1 MPIARSSAA
10 VARAVDYDVLVT
22 ERAIL
27 HLDMDAFY
35 ASVEVRDN
43 PELRGKAVIVG
54 GHPTRGVVLTCTYE
68 ARKFGVRS
76 AMSMVEARKRA
87 PHAIVV
93 PPRGEAYAEASR
105 IVFGIMRSV
114 TPLVE
119 GLSLD
124 EAFLDVTASR
134 TIFGDP
140 ETIARHLKKRIVEAT
155 SGLTAS
161 VGIAACKF
169 VAKVASDLGKPDGLT
184 KCPPGLEAAF
194 LAPLGVERLWGVGPK
209 TAELLRDARL
219 HTIGD
224 LQRAPRETLERLVG
238 ASGAEHL
245 ARLAIGE
252 DSREVDP
259 DREAKSIGSESTF
272 DTDVVGPEAL
282 REPILRHCE
291 EVARRLRAEGLRAN
305 ALVLKVKRA
314 DHSLV
319 TRRSIA
325 NIPLL
330 EAGSLYALA
339 MELLD
344 RIALEGART
353 RLVGVSATA
362 LEALEPAQKELF
374 DRDERLERPR
384 ALGAVLD
391 AIEGR
396 FGRDAIRRAG
406 G

>member
-1 MPIARSSAA
+1 M
-10 VARAVDYDVLVT
+10 LVT

-76 AMSMVEARKRA
+76 AMSMVEARQRA

-105 IVFGIMRSV
+105 IVFGIMNSV

-134 TIFGDP
+134 AIFGDG
-140 ETIARHLKKRIVEAT
+140 EAIARHLKKRITEAT
-155 SGLTAS
+155 AGLTAS

-184 KCPPGLEAAF
+184 RCPAGLEAAF

-209 TAELLRDARL
+209 TAEHLRDAGL

-224 LQRAPRETLERLVG
+224 LQRAPRSTLERVLG
-238 ASGAEHL
+238 ANTAEHL
-245 ARLAIGE
+245 SRLAVG
-252 DSREVDP
+252 DDVREVDP
-259 DREAKSIGSESTF
+259 GREAKSVGSESTF
-272 DTDVVGPEAL
+272 DSDLVGAEPL

-291 EVARRLRAEGLRAN
+291 EVARRLRAEGFRAN
-305 ALVLKVKRA
+305 ALVLKIKRA

-319 TRRSIA
+319 TRRSVS

-344 RIALEGART
+344 RVPLESART
-353 RLVGVSATA
+353 RLVGISATA
-362 LEALEPAQKELF
+362 LESIEPAQRDLF
-374 DRDERLERPR
+374 DKDERLERPR

-396 FGRDAIRRAG
+396 FGRDVIRRAG

>member
-1 MPIARSSAA
+1 
-10 VARAVDYDVLVT
+10 VLVT

-43 PELRGKAVIVG
+43 PDLRGKAVIVG

-76 AMSMVEARKRA
+76 AMSMVEALKRA

-105 IVFGIMRSV
+105 VVFGIMRSV

-134 TIFGDP
+134 AIFGDGDA
-140 ETIARHLKKRIVEAT
+140 IARHLKKRITEAT
-155 SGLTAS
+155 AGLTAS
-161 VGIAACKF
+161 VGISACKF

-184 KCPPGLEAAF
+184 FCPTGLEAAF

-209 TAELLRDARL
+209 TAQVLRDAGL

-224 LQRAPRETLERLVG
+224 LQRAARPTLDRLLG
-238 ASGAEHL
+238 SNTAQHL
-245 ARLAIGE
+245 SRLAIG
-252 DSREVDP
+252 DDPREVDP
-259 DREAKSIGSESTF
+259 GREAKSVGSESTF
-272 DTDVVGPEAL
+272 DKDLLGAEPL

-305 ALVLKVKRA
+305 ALVL
-314 DHSLV
+314 
-319 TRRSIA
+319 
-325 NIPLL
+325 
-330 EAGSLYALA
+330 
-339 MELLD
+339 
-344 RIALEGART
+344 
-353 RLVGVSATA
+353 
-362 LEALEPAQKELF
+362 
-374 DRDERLERPR
+374 
-384 ALGAVLD
+384 
-391 AIEGR
+391 
-396 FGRDAIRRAG
+396 
-406 G
+406 

>member
-1 MPIARSSAA
+1 VPIARSSAA

-68 ARKFGVRS
+68 ARKFGGRS

>member
-1 MPIARSSAA
+1 MRRMERS
-10 VARAVDYDVLVT
+10 
-22 ERAIL
+22 IL

-43 PELRGKAVIVG
+43 PALRGLAVIVG

-87 PHAIVV
+87 PHALVV

-105 IVFGIMRSV
+105 IVFDTMRSV

-134 TIFGDP
+134 AIFGDARA
-140 ETIARHLKKRIVEAT
+140 IALHLKQRIHEAT
-155 SGLTAS
+155 RGLTAS
-161 VGIAACKF
+161 VGIAPCKF

-184 KCPPGLEAAF
+184 VCPTGLEAAF
-194 LAPLGVERLWGVGPK
+194 LAPLGIERIWGVGPK
-209 TAELLRDARL
+209 TAELLRGAGL
-219 HTIGD
+219 HSIGD
-224 LQRAPRETLERLVG
+224 IQRAPYETLVDLMG
-238 ASGAEHL
+238 ANGAAHI
-245 ARLAIGE
+245 ARLAVG
-252 DSREVDP
+252 DDPREVEP
-259 DREAKSIGSESTF
+259 GREAKSVGSESTF
-272 DTDVVGPEAL
+272 DSDKVGREPL

-291 EVARRLRAEGLRAN
+291 EVARRLRADGLRAN
-305 ALVLKVKRA
+305 ALVLKVKRG
-314 DHSLV
+314 DHSLI
-319 TRRSIA
+319 TRRSVA
-325 NIPLL
+325 TVPLI

-339 MELLD
+339 LELLE
-344 RIALEGART
+344 RIPLEGVRT

-362 LEALEPAQKELF
+362 LEPLEPVQRELF
-374 DRDERLERPR
+374 SNDERLERPR
-384 ALGAVLD
+384 AIAAVLD
-391 AIEGR
+391 AIESR
-396 FGRDAIRRAG
+396 FGRDTIRRAG

>member
-1 MPIARSSAA
+1 
-10 VARAVDYDVLVT
+10 VLVT

-35 ASVEVRDN
+35 ASVEVRDD
-43 PELRGKAVIVG
+43 PELRGRAVIVG

-76 AMSMVEARKRA
+76 AMSMVEARQRA

-105 IVFGIMRSV
+105 IVFEVMRSV

-134 TIFGDP
+134 AIFGDA
-140 ETIARHLKKRIVEAT
+140 EAIARHLKKRIHEAT
-155 SGLTAS
+155 SGLTSS

-184 KCPPGLEAAF
+184 KCPAGLEAAF

-224 LQRAPRETLERLVG
+224 LQRATPATLERLLG
-238 ASGAEHL
+238 GNGAEHL
-245 ARLAIGE
+245 ARLAIG
-252 DSREVDP
+252 DDTREVDP
-259 DREAKSIGSESTF
+259 GREAKSIGSESTF
-272 DTDVVGPEAL
+272 ERDLLGPEPL

-314 DHSLV
+314 DHSLI
-319 TRRSIA
+319 TRRSVA

-344 RIALEGART
+344 RIPLDSART

-362 LEALEPAQKELF
+362 LESIDPAQRELF
-374 DRDERLERPR
+374 QNDQRLERPR

-396 FGRDAIRRAG
+396 FGRDVIKRAG